1 MRRLLPIITL
11 SILFLYAC
19 GDGLEM
25 KEETDALGFRLEYK
39 LDPETGLKQGVQ
51 RQFDPQGR
59 LTMAENYLD
68 GMLEGKR
75 RIYTPE
81 GKVIVEENY
90 KADEFDGDYITYDST
105 GVISGKGQYL
115 DGAMNRAWYRFY
127 PNGKV
132 KEAVTF
138 VDNSESGPFREW
150 YESGQPKASGAYIN
164 GDNEHGNLHLYAES
178 GELERVLNCNEGA
191 CTTVWT
197 SDSTGAVPQGVDMT
211 MPDILVK

>member
-1 MRRLLPIITL
+1 
-11 SILFLYAC
+11 
-19 GDGLEM
+19 
-25 KEETDALGFRLEYK
+25 
-39 LDPETGLKQGVQ
+39 
-51 RQFDPQGR
+51 
-59 LTMAENYLD
+59 
-68 GMLEGKR
+68 
-75 RIYTPE
+75 